1 MKIIRHRVNSSED
14 LLKIPREY
22 GIEIDL
28 RWSHDVGIYL
38 SHDPN
43 SPGEAFRD
51 WLDSYHHKTLILNVK
66 EDGLEKEILE
76 LMNSFSISDYFFLDQ
91 PTPTLIKCI
100 KNKVSTA
107 VRISEY
113 EDFPK
118 SLPGTPEWIWA
129 DSFTGNWKHL
139 TTSLETAA
147 NSNMKICIVS
157 PELQGRNVMTEL
169 NEIKSK
175 LGNFWE
181 ADFVFVCTKNP
192 ETWLRHE

>member
-14 LLKIPREY
+14 LLMIPRKY

-28 RWSHDVGIYL
+28 RWSHDAGIYL

-51 WLDSYHHKTLILNVK
+51 WLESYNHGTLILNVK
-66 EDGLEKEILE
+66 EDGLEQEILE

-100 KNKVSTA
+100 MNKVSTA
-107 VRISEY
+107 IRVSEY

-118 SLPGTPEWIWA
+118 SLPGTPEWLWV
-129 DSFTGNWKHL
+129 DSFTGSWKHL
-139 TTSLETAA
+139 ITSLKLAA

-157 PELQGRNVMTEL
+157 PELQGRNSSSEL
-169 NEIKSK
+169 KEIKSIVGD
-175 LGNFWE
+175 LQE
-181 ADFVFVCTKNP
+181 TDFVFVCTKNP
-192 ETWLRHE
+192 ENWS

>member
-14 LLKIPREY
+14 LLMIPRKY

-28 RWSHDVGIYL
+28 RWSHDAGIYL

-51 WLDSYHHKTLILNVK
+51 WLESYNHGTLILNVK
-66 EDGLEKEILE
+66 EDGLEQEILE

-100 KNKVSTA
+100 MNKVSTA
-107 VRISEY
+107 IRVSEY

-118 SLPGTPEWIWA
+118 SLPGTPEWLWV
-129 DSFTGNWKHL
+129 DSFTGSWKHL
-139 TTSLETAA
+139 ITSLILAA
-147 NSNMKICIVS
+147 TSTMKICIVS
-157 PELQGRNVMTEL
+157 PELQGRNSSSEL
-169 NEIKSK
+169 KEIKSIVGD
-175 LGNFWE
+175 LQE
-181 ADFVFVCTKNP
+181 TDFVFVCTKNP
-192 ETWLRHE
+192 ENWS